1 MRSKCRPVATAPS
14 PACGGGLG
22 WGQAGAAL
30 SSRPHPGLPPH
41 AGEGANAAAAL
52 LITLSLCSGIAQAR
66 DFKVCAEPNNL
77 PYSNR
82 DGAGY
87 ENRIAALLA
96 QELQAHLVLVPIAQ
110 NGPGFIRATLGRG
123 RCDALLA
130 MPVDNDQTA
139 VTAPYYRSGWV
150 FVTRA
155 QQQLDLQGF
164 DDPQLRELRIGV
176 PVVGEG
182 SDTPALIA
190 LGARGLVQHLHPY
203 SIGGDIGSGDDA
215 TAQMM
220 ADLAQGRIDVALAWA
235 PAAGYHAA
243 RQSVPLRLSPTP
255 DSDRGIPL
263 ALSIGVAVQQRNT
276 ALRDELDRA
285 LQRRHRDIA
294 AILAEYHV
302 PQFDARAAASP
313 AAAGG
318 GR

>member
-1 MRSKCRPVATAPS
+1 MCSAFRTDRGSLLSFSRIRERE
-14 PACGGGLG
+14 LG
-22 WGQAGAAL
+22 RFMGIAAFL
-30 SSRPHPGLPPH
+30 I
-41 AGEGANAAAAL
+41 AL
-52 LITLSLCSGIAQAR
+52 LSCSGLVQAR

-82 DGAGY
+82 DGGGY
-87 ENRIAALLA
+87 ENRIAQLLA
-96 QELQAHLVLVPIAQ
+96 QELQARLVLVPIAQ

-130 MPVDNDQTA
+130 MPVGNDQAA

-155 QQQLDLQGF
+155 QQQLDLRSF
-164 DDPQLRELRIGV
+164 DDPRLRDLRIGV

-190 LGARGLVQHLHPY
+190 LGVRGLVQHLHAY
-203 SIGGDIGSGDDA
+203 SIGGDTGSGDDA
-215 TAQMM
+215 SAQMI
-220 ADLAQGRIDVALAWA
+220 ADVAAGRIDVALAWG

-243 RQSVPLRLSPTP
+243 RQREPLRLSPAP

-263 ALSIGVAVQQRNT
+263 ALAIGVAVQRQNT

-285 LQRRHRDIA
+285 LQRRRGDIA

-302 PQFDARAAASP
+302 PRLDGAAAVARREP
-313 AAAGG
+313 Q
-318 GR
+318 